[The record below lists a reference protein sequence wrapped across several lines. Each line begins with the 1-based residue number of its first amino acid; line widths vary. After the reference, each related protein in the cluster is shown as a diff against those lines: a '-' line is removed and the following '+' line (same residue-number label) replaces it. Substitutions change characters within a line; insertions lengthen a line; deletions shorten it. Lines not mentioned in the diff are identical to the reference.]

1 MARTRKGTQRW
12 RHGEG
17 TRHGHGTDIGG
28 GHSRSQGWDAAW
40 PRLHTPPVGLR
51 GHPARW
57 RTPTMPWG
65 HPARPLMSLLSPRPP
80 PNSLPVP
87 AGPGALRVERG
98 EERQVHRP
106 HDPRVLERRPHR
118 QDQRPRPL
126 QDDQVSAGDTLGT
139 GTHRGWGQTGDGDED
154 TLGTGTYGG
163 RGQAGNGDGDKP
175 GTGMGTHWGQGHTG
189 DGDTLGRGSQGW
201 GVIGRMR
208 SCWGQGPI
216 RDRVTLGRGSHRG
229 QGHTR
234 DGMGSHW
241 GQGHIENGVTL
252 GTGSCEGWSPTK
264 DGVTSGMRSHRGQGH
279 TRDKVT
285 ARMRSHRGQGHIG
298 AKVPSGTGRRQ
309 DWDTGDRVG
318 TTLGLMPPQAG
329 GGHTWQAVA
338 GDPGPS
344 ATPCPSRGGGTRGDG
359 G

>member
-154 TLGTGTYGG
+154 ILGTGTYGG
-163 RGQAGNGDGDKP
+163 RGHAGNGDGDKP

-189 DGDTLGRGSQGW
+189 DGDMLGRGSQGW
-201 GVIGRMR
+201 GVIGGMR

-234 DGMGSHW
+234 DG
-241 GQGHIENGVTL
+241 VTL
-252 GTGSCEGWSPTK
+252 GTRSHREWGHIGDRVMSGMESHQGRGDIRDEVPSGTRSHQGQGHSK
-264 DGVTSGMRSHRGQGH
+264 DEVTSGPRSHRGQGPIGDRA
-279 TRDKVT
+279 T
-285 ARMRSHRGQGHIG
+285 SGLGHRGQGRHHAG
-298 AKVPSGTGRRQ
+298 ADATSGWGGTHVAGSGRRPGSLSHPVPIPG
-309 DWDTGDRVG
+309 WGDAR
-318 TTLGLMPPQAG
+318 
-329 GGHTWQAVA
+329 
-338 GDPGPS
+338 
-344 ATPCPSRGGGTRGDG
+344 
-359 G
+359 